1 MISGSFTDYY
11 AVLGIAPDA
20 GTAEIKHA
28 YRTKAKKL
36 HPDLS
41 GKDAEQFRLLNK
53 AYKAVSD
60 IRRESFFD
68 TSFDFR
74 DTELRYAKPERPFD
88 YRTWLSERNDE
99 ESRAKLIFWD
109 LLHGR
114 EDDAVNL
121 FKTLNREIPDFKMS
135 AWFSREDFMDYGFIL
150 AEELVFRADFYD
162 AALLLEQII
171 LMEQKRP
178 YFKHFFPEVTAL
190 ARTILL
196 FHTDGVVHTE
206 LALDLWERALEWGFP
221 KKDEAAF
228 LMKMAAAYE
237 KIKDKQAAAVCL
249 NEARRLH
256 ASLKVPAKLKHLV

>member
-1 MISGSFTDYY
+1 MTPQAFTDYY
-11 AVLGIAPDA
+11 AVLGITPDA

-60 IRRESFFD
+60 IRRKSFFD
-68 TSFDFR
+68 ASFDV
-74 DTELRYAKPERPFD
+74 RYAGFGYTKPEPSFD
-88 YRTWLSERNDE
+88 YRIWLSQRHDE

-121 FKTLNREIPDFKMS
+121 FKTVNRETPDFKMS
-135 AWFSREDFMDYGFIL
+135 AWFTREDFMDYGFIL

-171 LMEQKRP
+171 LMEQRRP

-190 ARTILL
+190 ARKILL
-196 FHTDGVVHTE
+196 FHTDGVIHAE

-237 KIKDKQAAAVCL
+237 KLKDRPAASACL
-249 NEARRLH
+249 NEARRIH
-256 ASLKVPAKLKHLV
+256 ASLKIPAKLKHLV

>member
-60 IRRESFFD
+60 IRRESFFN

-171 LMEQKRP
+171 LMEQRRP
-178 YFKHFFPEVTAL
+178 YFKHFF
-190 ARTILL
+190 R
-196 FHTDGVVHTE
+196 
-206 LALDLWERALEWGFP
+206 
-221 KKDEAAF
+221 K
-228 LMKMAAAYE
+228 
-237 KIKDKQAAAVCL
+237 
-249 NEARRLH
+249 
-256 ASLKVPAKLKHLV
+256 